1 MENHHW
7 TPSRRDVLKMSAAM
21 GLAGALFPAVSIFAQ
36 TPLRPTPEQI
46 LGPFYPIS
54 LTPNR
59 TGNLTTAANGG
70 RAKGQLLVVT
80 GRVINING
88 EPLRGAKVEV
98 WQANA
103 AGRYAHPTDT
113 NTAPLDP
120 NFEGFGQLTTD
131 AEGRYRFTTIKPA
144 AYPTGPNMFRPAH
157 IHFDVAGRQDR
168 VVTQMYFDGDPYN
181 EKDRFLQ
188 SVRRPEALI
197 VKLQPA
203 KPELDPEALVAV
215 FDIILAKG

>member
-1 MENHHW
+1 MDKRNW
-7 TPSRRDVLKMSAAM
+7 TSSRRDVLRISAAV
-21 GLAGALFPAVSIFAQ
+21 GLAGALFPAASIFAQ
-36 TPLRPTPEQI
+36 TSLRPTPEQI
-46 LGPFYPIS
+46 LGPFYPIG
-54 LTPNR
+54 LAPNR
-59 TGNLTTAANGG
+59 TGNLTSTASGG

-80 GRVINING
+80 GQVINIHG

-98 WQANA
+98 WQANS

-113 NTAPLDP
+113 NAAPLDP

-131 AEGRYRFTTIKPA
+131 AEGRYRFMTIKPA

-168 VVTQMYFDGDPYN
+168 LVTQMYFDGDPYN

-203 KPELDPEALVAV
+203 NLELDKEALVAV